1 MIPFMPKL
9 VLTYFDFDGSRGEAA
24 RLAMHIAGV
33 AFEDRRIP
41 RKDWPAHRDQTP
53 YQELPVLEVD
63 GKLIAQSNTINRYLG
78 KLTGLYP
85 KDDWKAAIVDEV
97 MDAIEDV
104 STKISST
111 FALEGEA
118 KQKAREALAAGSIS
132 RFLQQFEARLK
143 AGGGEWFAD
152 NRLTIGDL
160 KCYLFVRWLKSGALD
175 HVRADIVARQ
185 APLLVKHLERVESH
199 PKVAA
204 YYAARRGKA

>member
-1 MIPFMPKL
+1 MPKL

-24 RLAMHIAGV
+24 RLAMHVAGV
-33 AFEDRRIP
+33 TFEDRRIP
-41 RKDWPAHRDQTP
+41 RKDWPGHRDQTP

-85 KDDWKAAIVDEV
+85 KDDWQAAIVDEV
-97 MDAIEDV
+97 MDAIEDI
-104 STKISST
+104 STKIGST
-111 FALEGEA
+111 FSLEGEA
-118 KQKAREALAAGSIS
+118 KQKAREALAAGPIT
-132 RFLQQFEARLK
+132 RFLQQFESRLK
-143 AGGGEWFAD
+143 EGGGEWLVD

-175 HVRADIVARQ
+175 HIPADIVARQ

-199 PKVAA
+199 PRIAA
-204 YYAARRGKA
+204 YYAARRK